1 MNGKLKI
8 NCSDIYPFK
17 TKFHSLS
24 SIFKIKPLSKKIFL
38 RLLILPKYL
47 IFIFALFL
55 SNSLTLKSLTKFI
68 FSIFFII
75 WAIFFTSL
83 VIISSDN
90 ISDEILSTYKT
101 KECLIIDNYNN
112 DISEKILYSII
123 NQAYQDNKYL
133 IISST
138 ISIKKFKI
146 KLLDLKSRF
155 SSFID
160 IGIELPT
167 DDLIRVILTKNFSDK
182 QIQVSQKNIEYIL
195 KNIERSYE
203 KINTFSNSIDSLSLT
218 KAQPIKLNLIK
229 KVLNEIRVQ

>member
-1 MNGKLKI
+1 MSEQLIFNF
-8 NCSDIYPFK
+8 PFK
-17 TKFHSLS
+17 KNYLKQDFYVSKNNFNAYKLIES
-24 SIFKIKPLSKKIFL
+24 WPKWPSRLINIFGPSGCGKTHLVNI
-38 RLLILPKYL
+38 
-47 IFIFALFL
+47 
-55 SNSLTLKSLTKFI
+55 LKSKI
-68 FSIFFII
+68 QS
-75 WAIFFTSL
+75 
-83 VIISSDN
+83 VILSSDN
-90 ISDEILSTYKT
+90 VSDEILNTYKT

-112 DISEKILYSII
+112 NISEKILYSII

-133 IISST
+133 IISSN
-138 ISIKKFKI
+138 ISIKKFEI
-146 KLLDLKSRF
+146 KLLDLKSRL

>member
-1 MNGKLKI
+1 MSEQLIFNF
-8 NCSDIYPFK
+8 PFK
-17 TKFHSLS
+17 KNYLKQDFYVSKNNFNAYKLIES
-24 SIFKIKPLSKKIFL
+24 WPKWPSRLINIFGPSGCGKTHLVNI
-38 RLLILPKYL
+38 
-47 IFIFALFL
+47 
-55 SNSLTLKSLTKFI
+55 LKSKI
-68 FSIFFII
+68 QS
-75 WAIFFTSL
+75 
-83 VIISSDN
+83 VIISSYDVSN
-90 ISDEILSTYKT
+90 EILNTYKT

-138 ISIKKFKI
+138 ISIKKFEI

>member
-1 MNGKLKI
+1 MSEQLIFNF
-8 NCSDIYPFK
+8 PFK
-17 TKFHSLS
+17 KNYLKQDFYVSKNNFNAYKLIES
-24 SIFKIKPLSKKIFL
+24 WPKWPSRLINIFGPSGCGKTHLVNI
-38 RLLILPKYL
+38 
-47 IFIFALFL
+47 
-55 SNSLTLKSLTKFI
+55 LKSKI
-68 FSIFFII
+68 QS
-75 WAIFFTSL
+75 
-83 VIISSDN
+83 VIISSD
-90 ISDEILSTYKT
+90 SVSHVILNTYKT

-112 DISEKILYSII
+112 NISEKILYSII

-138 ISIKKFKI
+138 ISIKKFETE
-146 KLLDLKSRF
+146 LLDLKSRF

>member
-1 MNGKLKI
+1 MSEQLIFNF
-8 NCSDIYPFK
+8 PFK
-17 TKFHSLS
+17 KNYLKQDFNVSKNNFNAYKLIES
-24 SIFKIKPLSKKIFL
+24 WPKWPSRLINIFGPSGCGKTHLVNI
-38 RLLILPKYL
+38 
-47 IFIFALFL
+47 
-55 SNSLTLKSLTKFI
+55 LKSKI
-68 FSIFFII
+68 QS
-75 WAIFFTSL
+75 

-90 ISDEILSTYKT
+90 VSDEILNTYKT

-112 DISEKILYSII
+112 NISEKILYSII

-138 ISIKKFKI
+138 ISIKKFETD
-146 KLLDLKSRF
+146 LLDLKSRF

>member
-1 MNGKLKI
+1 MSEQLIFNF
-8 NCSDIYPFK
+8 PFK
-17 TKFHSLS
+17 KNYLKQDFYVSKNNFNAYKLIES
-24 SIFKIKPLSKKIFL
+24 WPKWPSRLINIFGPSGCGKTH
-38 RLLILPKYL
+38 LLNI
-47 IFIFALFL
+47 
-55 SNSLTLKSLTKFI
+55 LKSKI
-68 FSIFFII
+68 QS
-75 WAIFFTSL
+75 

-90 ISDEILSTYKT
+90 VSDEILNTYKT

-133 IISST
+133 IISSN
-138 ISIKKFKI
+138 ISIKKFEI

>member
-1 MNGKLKI
+1 MSEQLIFNF
-8 NCSDIYPFK
+8 PFK
-17 TKFHSLS
+17 KNYLKQDFYVSKNNFNAYKLIES
-24 SIFKIKPLSKKIFL
+24 WPKWPSRLINIFGPSGCGKTHLVNI
-38 RLLILPKYL
+38 
-47 IFIFALFL
+47 
-55 SNSLTLKSLTKFI
+55 LKSKI
-68 FSIFFII
+68 QS
-75 WAIFFTSL
+75 

-90 ISDEILSTYKT
+90 VSDEILNTYKT

-138 ISIKKFKI
+138 ISIKNFEI

>member
-1 MNGKLKI
+1 MSEQLIFNF
-8 NCSDIYPFK
+8 PFK
-17 TKFHSLS
+17 KNYLKQDFYVSKNNFNAYKLIES
-24 SIFKIKPLSKKIFL
+24 WPKWPSRLINIFGPSGCGKTH
-38 RLLILPKYL
+38 LLNI
-47 IFIFALFL
+47 
-55 SNSLTLKSLTKFI
+55 LKSKI
-68 FSIFFII
+68 QS
-75 WAIFFTSL
+75 

-90 ISDEILSTYKT
+90 ISDEILNTYKT

-133 IISST
+133 IISSN
-138 ISIKKFKI
+138 ISIKKFEI
-146 KLLDLKSRF
+146 KLLDLKSRL

>member
-1 MNGKLKI
+1 MSEQLIFNF
-8 NCSDIYPFK
+8 PFK
-17 TKFHSLS
+17 KNYLKQDFYVSKNNFNAYKLIES
-24 SIFKIKPLSKKIFL
+24 WPKWPSRLINIFGPSGCGKTHLVNI
-38 RLLILPKYL
+38 
-47 IFIFALFL
+47 
-55 SNSLTLKSLTKFI
+55 LKSKI
-68 FSIFFII
+68 QS
-75 WAIFFTSL
+75 

-90 ISDEILSTYKT
+90 VSDEILNTYKT

-138 ISIKKFKI
+138 ISIKMFEI